1 MSNPIIGLIMGA
13 IFGASLVLA
22 GLADPDKIIGTL
34 RLKDFHALRTVVVF
48 VLVGMLGTWIL
59 DSVGAANLDIK
70 PAAILTVAI
79 GGAFLG
85 IGLGLTGFS
94 PGTALASAASG
105 RIDALFTIAGMLF
118 GAHVYVL
125 IYPLIVIPLER
136 IVNWGSI
143 TLPQI
148 TGSSTALWV
157 ITLFATGSLALFLK
171 RLRKTRFFELHKK
184 EGDLKMDE
192 YYADSGVIRLTP
204 DCLEAAHVFRGW
216 KNLLFIVVVL
226 CLLVHQ
232 AAVWLTITGQIE
244 IGEDAVVKVPVF
256 LGLSQ
261 KQTAG
266 ATEQAMT
273 QSNLSAPAVVQAPV
287 IRPQKSG
294 ILPFE
299 VTFEHLTSAVR
310 LANAILVLTS
320 LLYALTLF
328 LSLITS
334 LVSGLAGLRHISRAF
349 YLSLVMVILLLPW
362 QMVFGRIVLGAIYTP
377 DELVAW
383 CTADINGTFE
393 IVLFYLRFTGY
404 WALAMII
411 LLLAQSRSH
420 RWAKS
425 MLYGLKIV
433 EQDVQKRI
441 VA

>member
-22 GLADPDKIIGTL
+22 GLADPDKIIGSL

-59 DSVGAANLDIK
+59 DSVGAANLDIQ
-70 PAAILTVAI
+70 PATILTVVI
-79 GGAFLG
+79 GGALVG
-85 IGLGLTGFS
+85 MGLGLTGFS
-94 PGTALASAASG
+94 PASALASGASG
-105 RIDALFTIAGMLF
+105 RIDALFTIAGLLF

-125 IYPLIVIPLER
+125 IYPLIVVPLER

-148 TGSSTALWV
+148 TGSSRALWV

-171 RLRKTRFFELHKK
+171 RLRKMRLFELHRK

-192 YYADSGVIRLTP
+192 YYANAGIIRLTP
-204 DCLEAAHVFRGW
+204 DCLEAAQVFRGW
-216 KNLLFIVVVL
+216 KNLLFIIIVL

-232 AAVWLTITGQIE
+232 AAVWLTITGRIE

-256 LGLSQ
+256 LLSDQ

-266 ATEQAMT
+266 AAKQFLT
-273 QSNLSAPAVVQAPV
+273 QPNLSAETGAQAPV

-299 VTFEHLTSAVR
+299 VTFGHVTSAVR

-320 LLYALTLF
+320 LLYALSLF
-328 LSLITS
+328 LSLMTS

-349 YLSLVMVILLLPW
+349 YLSLVVIILLLPW
-362 QMVFGRIVLGAIYTP
+362 QIVFGPIALGAIYTP
-377 DELVAW
+377 DELVRW
-383 CTADINGTFE
+383 CTADISGTLE

-404 WALAMII
+404 WALVMII
-411 LLLAQSRSH
+411 LVLAQSRSH
-420 RWAKS
+420 RWTKS
-425 MLYGLKIV
+425 MLRGLKVV